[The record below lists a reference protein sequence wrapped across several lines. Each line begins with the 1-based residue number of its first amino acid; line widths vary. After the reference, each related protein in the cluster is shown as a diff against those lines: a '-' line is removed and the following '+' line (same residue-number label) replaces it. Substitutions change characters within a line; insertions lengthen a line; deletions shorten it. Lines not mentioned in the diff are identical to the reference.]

1 MRTAE
6 LLGRRPGPACAVS
19 ETGPAGRP
27 ARPPLTWNTLGRSTE
42 ELAVQA
48 DWPKDV
54 TREWAWGGSSGR
66 GVRVCLV
73 DSGIEAGHPDV
84 GQVQGSFAVTSAGGG
99 EPAVEP
105 AADGDLYGHG
115 TACAGIIR
123 SLAPE
128 CELYSV
134 RVLGERL
141 TATGEAFI
149 TGLRWAVEQA
159 FDVVNLS
166 LSTTRRRFAGELHA
180 LADQAYFA
188 GTVVVAA
195 AHNTPVESFPWRFA
209 SVVSVGS
216 HAVCDPSLVLYNPR
230 PPVEFFGYGTNVDVA
245 WLGGVRTRITGNS
258 FAAPHVAGYCALALG
273 KHLSLTP
280 FQVKSLLYLTSDN
293 VRGSA

>member
-1 MRTAE
+1 MGTAE
-6 LLGRRPGPACAVS
+6 LLGRHPGPAGAVS
-19 ETGPAGRP
+19 EAGRDGPA
-27 ARPPLTWNTLGRSTE
+27 ARLPLTWNTVGWSSE
-42 ELAVQA
+42 ELDVQA
-48 DWPKDV
+48 DWPKEV

-84 GQVQGSFAVTSAGGG
+84 GQVQGSFVVTGAGGA
-99 EPAVEP
+99 ELAVEP
-105 AADGDLYGHG
+105 AADGDLCGHG

-141 TATGEAFI
+141 TAAGEVFI
-149 TGLRWAVEQA
+149 AGLRWAVEQA

-166 LSTTRRRFAGELHA
+166 LSTTRRRFAEELHA

-216 HAVCDPSLVLYNPR
+216 HAASDPSLILYNPR

-245 WLGGVRTRITGNS
+245 WLGGIRTRITGNS
-258 FAAPHVAGYCALALG
+258 FAAPHVAGYCALAMG
-273 KHLSLTP
+273 KHLGLTP

-293 VRGSA
+293 VKGSA

>member
-6 LLGRRPGPACAVS
+6 LHGRRPG
-19 ETGPAGRP
+19 
-27 ARPPLTWNTLGRSTE
+27 RPPLTWNTLGRSPE

-48 DWPKDV
+48 DWPREV

-84 GQVQGSFAVTSAGGG
+84 GLVQGSFAVTSAAGG

-105 AADGDLYGHG
+105 AADGDPCGHG

-149 TGLRWAVEQA
+149 AGLRWAVEQA

-180 LADQAYFA
+180 LADQAYFI
-188 GTVVVAA
+188 GTVLVAA

-216 HAVCDPSLVLYNPR
+216 HSVCDPSLVLYNPR
-230 PPVEFFGYGTNVDVA
+230 PPVEFFGYGTNVEVA
-245 WLGGVRTRITGNS
+245 WLGGIRTRITGNS
-258 FAAPHVAGYCALALG
+258 FAAPHVAGYCALAMG
-273 KHLSLTP
+273 KHLGLTP

-293 VRGSA
+293 VKGSA

>member
-1 MRTAE
+1 MGTTE
-6 LLGRRPGPACAVS
+6 LAGRRSALSAGVPGAAP
-19 ETGPAGRP
+19 R
-27 ARPPLTWNTLGRSTE
+27 RPPLTWNTRGWSTD
-42 ELAVQA
+42 ELAVRA
-48 DWPKDV
+48 NWPQEV
-54 TREWAWGGSSGR
+54 TREWAWGGSAGC

-73 DSGIEAGHPDV
+73 DSGIEPGHPDV
-84 GQVQGSFAVTSAGGG
+84 GEVQGSFAVMTAGGKS
-99 EPAVEP
+99 AVEP
-105 AADGDLYGHG
+105 AEDGDRCGHG

-123 SLAPE
+123 SLAPQ

-134 RVLGERL
+134 RVLGERY

-159 FDVVNLS
+159 YDVVNLS

-180 LADQAYFA
+180 LADEAYFM

-216 HAVCDPSLVLYNPR
+216 HAVRDPSLVLYNPC
-230 PPVEFFGYGTNVDVA
+230 PPVEFFGYGTDVEVA
-245 WLGGVRTRITGNS
+245 WLGGIRTRITGNS

-273 KHLSLTP
+273 KHLGLTP
-280 FQVKSLLYLTSDN
+280 FQVKSLLYLTSAN
-293 VRGSA
+293 VKGFA

>member
-1 MRTAE
+1 M
-6 LLGRRPGPACAVS
+6 S
-19 ETGPAGRP
+19 TGPNGR
-27 ARPPLTWNTLGRSTE
+27 AVRHPPLTWNAPGWRPE
-42 ELAVQA
+42 ELVVEA
-48 DWPKDV
+48 DWPKEV

-84 GQVQGSFAVTSAGGG
+84 GQVQGSFAVAG
-99 EPAVEP
+99 AS
-105 AADGDLYGHG
+105 GDLTVESAAAGDLCGHG

-134 RVLGERL
+134 RVLGERY
-141 TATGEAFI
+141 TASGEAFI
-149 TGLRWAVEQA
+149 AGLRWAVEHA
-159 FDVVNLS
+159 FHVVNLS
-166 LSTTRRRFAGELHA
+166 LSTTRHRFAAELHA

-188 GTVVVAA
+188 GTVLVAA

-216 HAVCDPSLVLYNPR
+216 HAIRDPGVVLYNPR
-230 PPVEFFGYGTNVDVA
+230 PPVEFFAYGTNVDVA
-245 WLGGVRTRITGNS
+245 WLGGIRTRITGNS
-258 FAAPHVAGYCALALG
+258 LAAPHVAGYCALALG
-273 KHLSLTP
+273 KHLGLTP

-293 VRGSA
+293 VKGFA

>member
-1 MRTAE
+1 MSTERN
-6 LLGRRPGPACAVS
+6 
-19 ETGPAGRP
+19 GRP
-27 ARPPLTWNTLGRSTE
+27 AGRPPLTWNALHWSPD
-42 ELAVQA
+42 ELTVQA
-48 DWPKDV
+48 DWPKEI

-84 GQVQGSFAVTSAGGG
+84 GQVQGSFAVTSAGRG
-99 EPAVEP
+99 EPTVEP
-105 AADGDLYGHG
+105 AADGDSCGHG

-134 RVLGERL
+134 RVLGEHY

-149 TGLRWAVEQA
+149 AGLRWVVEQA
-159 FDVVNLS
+159 FEVVNLS
-166 LSTTRRRFAGELHA
+166 LSTTRRRFAEELHA

-188 GTVVVAA
+188 GTVLVAA
-195 AHNTPVESFPWRFA
+195 AHNAPVESFPWRFA

-216 HAVCDPSLVLYNPR
+216 HAARDPSLLLYNPR
-230 PPVEFFGYGTNVDVA
+230 PPVEFFGYGTDVDVA
-245 WLGGVRTRITGNS
+245 WLGGIRTRITGNS
-258 FAAPHVAGYCALALG
+258 FAAPHVAGYCALAMG

-280 FQVKSLLYLTSDN
+280 FQVKSLLYLISDN
-293 VRGSA
+293 VKGFI

>member
-6 LLGRRPGPACAVS
+6 PLGLRP
-19 ETGPAGRP
+19 RP
-27 ARPPLTWNTLGRSTE
+27 PGQPLTWNTVGWSAE
-42 ELAVQA
+42 ELAIQA
-48 DWPKDV
+48 DWPKEV

-84 GQVQGSFAVTSAGGG
+84 GQVQGSFVVTSAGGA

-105 AADGDLYGHG
+105 AADGDLCGHG

-149 TGLRWAVEQA
+149 AGLRWAVEQA

-166 LSTTRRRFAGELHA
+166 LSTTRRRFAEELHA
-180 LADQAYFA
+180 LADQANFA

-195 AHNTPVESFPWRFA
+195 AHNRPVESFPWRFA

-216 HAVCDPSLVLYNPR
+216 HAASDPSLILYNPH
-230 PPVEFFGYGTNVDVA
+230 PPVEFFGYGTNVEVA
-245 WLGGVRTRITGNS
+245 WLGGIRTRITGNS
-258 FAAPHVAGYCALALG
+258 FAAPHVAGYCALAMG
-273 KHLSLTP
+273 KHLGLTP
-280 FQVKSLLYLTSDN
+280 FQVKNLLFLTADN
-293 VRGSA
+293 VRGYA